1 MAIWTVEKLRRISLS
16 TQVEEEE
23 GEWEEIELVDVVN
36 FRETDKGD
44 SHSANP

>member
-16 TQVEEEE
+16 IQVEEEE
-23 GEWEEIELVDVVN
+23 GEWEEIGLVDAVN
-36 FRETDKGD
+36 FLETDKGD